1 MHGVISD
8 KIVSSVFSEYF
19 MLSEGQV
26 PFSFDLLL
34 MKLVTFGWWEIVP
47 FYEKKK
53 KKNDNNETKIN
64 VIVFFFFS
72 LDSSLDFSIRHNT
85 RAVQER

>member
-1 MHGVISD
+1 
-8 KIVSSVFSEYF
+8 

-26 PFSFDLLL
+26 PFFFDLLL

-47 FYEKKK
+47 FYEKK
-53 KKNDNNETKIN
+53 NDNNETKIN
-64 VIVFFFFS
+64 VIFFFFFS
-72 LDSSLDFSIRHNT
+72 LDSSLDFSIRHNI

>member
-64 VIVFFFFS
+64 VIFFFF
-72 LDSSLDFSIRHNT
+72 L
-85 RAVQER
+85 V

>member
-1 MHGVISD
+1 MVGE
-8 KIVSSVFSEYF
+8 KLFPF
-19 MLSEGQV
+19 M
-26 PFSFDLLL
+26 
-34 MKLVTFGWWEIVP
+34 K
-47 FYEKKK
+47 KKK

-64 VIVFFFFS
+64 GMVFFFFS